1 MQVLHLAC
9 KTRLY
14 QVWTVDMLKRR
25 GCQTHKCAH
34 SQSDS
39 TGDNNKPTSE
49 IQIFTE
55 DMDDDMSID
64 AVSPNNN
71 RKPVTPYRG
80 VVATNSLYAT
90 DAEDVT
96 QIPSHSHCIGTF
108 A

>member
-1 MQVLHLAC
+1 
-9 KTRLY
+9 
-14 QVWTVDMLKRR
+14 
-25 GCQTHKCAH
+25 
-34 SQSDS
+34 
-39 TGDNNKPTSE
+39 
-49 IQIFTE
+49 
-55 DMDDDMSID
+55 MDDDMSID